1 MFILEKGIPVVQLSK
16 TTETVLYDGSITI
29 ECAITYQVPAA
40 TYVFWQHTRNEVTT
54 QILIANSAGKYSGGT
69 VATPSL
75 TVNNAVFE
83 DDGQYQCF
91 AQNLV
96 GIGQS
101 VELNLNIAGGRSNYV
116 CGVAY

>member
-1 MFILEKGIPVVQLSK
+1 MRNNVS
-16 TTETVLYDGSITI
+16 GSGRTS
-29 ECAITYQVPAA
+29 
-40 TYVFWQHTRNEVTT
+40 VFWQHTRNGVTT
-54 QILIANSAGKYSGGT
+54 HILIANSAGKYSGGT

-75 TVNNAVFE
+75 TINNAVFE